1 MEGLTSAQREFYT
14 WVMSIDESTLN
25 DYEKKLLNILCD
37 NYASWCDLGTAAG
50 RRAKKIAELI
60 EINLD
65 TASCSMPKVEIEQE
79 HSSDNITFI
88 NELIVGPFR
97 GFKHSEK
104 IVFDKKYT
112 FMYGPNG
119 SGKSSFCEALEF
131 ALVGEIEEAEAKRI
145 PVATYTNNEHTE
157 KSSPPALKVKTEST
171 GPTSLKQPNPKYRF
185 SFIEKNRIDAF
196 ARLSAASAR
205 NQTNRISSLFGLDHF
220 GELVDGFT
228 AELDERYLTLSNA
241 KQIAHQI
248 SSGAYI
254 ENLETLTSISSDISK
269 KHEEIG
275 KFILDSSIENATD
288 LKSLTEILTGESGT
302 EGLIGSLIQ
311 LRGKAIPDNSDLTPI
326 SELPPLILIAASI
339 NEKLKIDIESLE
351 KNASALDFQQLYDAI
366 ISLEERSDINT
377 EICPACTTPLKHTTR
392 DPFKTAKV
400 EKELMQELVELQSN
414 IDSQAKSLI
423 QAFSTINETITKIN
437 LLNLNHEGLSQPIQ
451 PIESIT
457 YEGVRTIENWR
468 IAAIESLYSIPTE
481 QDKFSQLI
489 ANINENNETLGKA
502 RKAQGE
508 LEQRLSE
515 LQTLKKTCEKLHNE
529 LITLQTTK
537 NNLDTD
543 ILSFQE
549 KNEET
554 LKEIEK
560 EKKLVTKNQ
569 AYKSAYT
576 SLTSR
581 LRMYRETL
589 PTKLAEGLATKAIE
603 FYNIINSHDPSFETI
618 TDLYLPKVSG
628 EKIIVKF
635 KNDQKK
641 YDALQILSEGH
652 IKGLGLSL
660 LLSKITHD
668 KLNFI
673 IYDDIVNAID
683 DDHRDGIAELMI
695 RHDDIKDKQ
704 QIITCHGELFI
715 IKLLNKLGASD
726 ASKLVR
732 QYNFTPAD
740 AIEERGVRLSI
751 GNPTHYLTRANEH
764 YKANNLKETLT
775 NCRRAIEGITEN
787 IWKDCARTLRTEVT
801 VKIRRPGDKPDLP
814 STIDGLIK
822 IISAGVFINGPELVV
837 NLQCIKDRF
846 INFLINKGTHHD
858 DDVPEFERADAIA
871 LINHLTLTE
880 EKYLLFSAE
889 SRNREKALK

>member
-1 MEGLTSAQREFYT
+1 MEGITSAQREFYT
-14 WVMSIDESTLN
+14 WAMNIDQKTLN
-25 DYEKKLLNILCD
+25 DHEKRLLNILCD

-60 EINLD
+60 ETNLD
-65 TASCSMPKVEIEQE
+65 TAQCSMPELKIEQE
-79 HSSDNITFI
+79 DSSDNITFI

-145 PVATYTNNEHTE
+145 PVASYTNNEHTE
-157 KSSPPALKVKTEST
+157 TSSLPVLSVKTETS
-171 GPTSLKQPNPKYRF
+171 GPTQLKHPNPKYRF

-196 ARLSAASAR
+196 ARISAASAK

-228 AELDERYLTLSNA
+228 PELDERYLTLNNS

-248 SSGAYI
+248 KSASHLK
-254 ENLETLTSISSDISK
+254 NLESLTSTSSDISNK
-269 KHEEIG
+269 KEEIE
-275 KFILDSSIENATD
+275 KFISNSNIDKAND
-288 LKSLTEILTGESGT
+288 LKSLTEILSGESGT
-302 EGLIGSLIQ
+302 EGLIGDLIQ
-311 LRGKAIPDNSDLTPI
+311 LRGKAIPPDSDLTPI
-326 SELPPLILIAASI
+326 TELPSLVLIATSI
-339 NEKLKIDIESLE
+339 NEKLNTDIETLKKS
-351 KNASALDFQQLYDAI
+351 ASALDFQQLYDAI
-366 ISLEERSDINT
+366 TSLEERSDINT
-377 EICPACTTPLKHTTR
+377 EICPACTTPLKDTTR
-392 DPFKTAKV
+392 DPFKTARA
-400 EKELMQELVELQSN
+400 EKESMQELVELQAK
-414 IDSQAKSLI
+414 IDTQAKSLI
-423 QAFSTINETITKIN
+423 QALSNTNETIKKIN
-437 LLNLNHEGLSQPIQ
+437 LLNINHGGLTQPIQ
-451 PIESIT
+451 LIESIT
-457 YEGVRTIENWR
+457 YEGIKSIESWKT
-468 IAAIESLYSIPTE
+468 AAIESLYSVPTE
-481 QDKFSQLI
+481 PDKFSKLTL
-489 ANINENNETLGKA
+489 NITENNVALDNA

-508 LEQRLSE
+508 LEQRLTE
-515 LQTLKKTCEKLHNE
+515 LQTLKNTCDKLHNE
-529 LITLQTTK
+529 LTTLQTTK
-537 NNLDTD
+537 TNLDTE

-549 KNEET
+549 KNEDS
-554 LKEIEK
+554 LREIDEEK
-560 EKKLVTKNQ
+560 IVIRKNL
-569 AYKSAYT
+569 AYKGAYV
-576 SLTSR
+576 SLTTR
-581 LRMYRETL
+581 LRTYRETL
-589 PTKLAEGLATKAIE
+589 PTKLAEGLAAKAIE
-603 FYNIINSHDPSFETI
+603 FYNIINAHDPAFETL

-628 EKIIVKF
+628 EKITIKF
-635 KNDQKK
+635 KGDKK
-641 YDALQILSEGH
+641 KHDALQILSEGH

-715 IKLLNKLGASD
+715 LKLLNKLGASK
-726 ASKLVR
+726 ASSLVK
-732 QYNFTPAD
+732 QYNFIPAD
-740 AIEERGVRLSI
+740 TIEERGVRLSI
-751 GNPTHYLTRANEH
+751 GDSTHYLARASEH

-787 IWKDCARTLRTEVT
+787 IWKDCARTLKTEVT
-801 VKIRRPGDKPDLP
+801 VKIRRPGDKPDLA

-822 IISAGVFINGPELVV
+822 IVNAGAFTSGPELVL

-858 DDVPEFERADAIA
+858 DDVPEFERTDA
-871 LINHLTLTE
+871 LDLTNHLKLTE
-880 EKYLLFSAE
+880 EKYLLFSKE
-889 SRNREKALK
+889 IRTRERALK